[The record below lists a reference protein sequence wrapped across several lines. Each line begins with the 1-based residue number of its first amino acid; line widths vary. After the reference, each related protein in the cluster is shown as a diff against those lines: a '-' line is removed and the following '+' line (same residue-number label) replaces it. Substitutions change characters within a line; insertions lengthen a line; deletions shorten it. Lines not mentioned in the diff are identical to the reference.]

1 MWALSLSHRN
11 IEAVC
16 PLHYFVLIFSLTNTG
31 NLGSVTVSRGSSFDG
46 AIDFDYLD
54 PSVTR
59 IYAKFNG
66 KIIPSPTLLHCRAF
80 LLMLFNL
87 RSNLSKVSALMQV
100 LINTETTY
108 VGNQQFI

>member
-80 LLMLFNL
+80 F
-87 RSNLSKVSALMQV
+87 
-100 LINTETTY
+100 TY
-108 VGNQQFI
+108 VIQSEIEFVQGIRLNASAD